1 MKKDIIYLSILLL
14 VIVSSAFIINDVR
27 HQSEW
32 CSVLFDEYRRGLWVQ
47 KICQQST
54 I

>member
-14 VIVSSAFIINDVR
+14 VIVSSAFIINNVR

-32 CSVLFDEYRRGLWVQ
+32 CSVLFDEYRRGL
-47 KICQQST
+47 
-54 I
+54 

>member
-14 VIVSSAFIINDVR
+14 VIVSSAFVINNVK

-32 CSVLFDEYRRGLWVQ
+32 CTVLFNEYRKGL
-47 KICQQST
+47 
-54 I
+54 